1 LKGRK
6 LSLLIVVIV
15 IVAVCSAVLSLAL
28 IFTAQ
33 NRENVAGPDKSNV
46 IAAPDPIGFV
56 LEHLSKYQERNVAS
70 LLNDYLPNGAIV
82 WSGESGGLSG
92 TYRGFNAI
100 RTFLSTVLTSS
111 ERVNITII
119 EGPSVKWSDSKSATV
134 SIGIRV
140 SGTSY
145 IIGRFEGVASV
156 HCELIMTD
164 NGWKISSEKWHYSEF
179 TSESQGATTFPQ
191 WSLLKSGTTTASR
204 RDELKEMIYNLSVMF
219 AVLVA
224 SFAVA
229 ATYSLYRRT
238 R

>member
-6 LSLLIVVIV
+6 VSLLIGVIV

-33 NRENVAGPDKSNV
+33 NRENIVGSGELHV
-46 IAAPDPIGFV
+46 IAAPDPIGFA

-92 TYRGFNAI
+92 TYRGINVI
-100 RTFLSTVLTSS
+100 RTFLSTMLTSS
-111 ERVNITII
+111 ERVNITVI
-119 EGPSVKWSDSKSATV
+119 EGPSVRWSDDKSATV

-140 SGTSY
+140 SGSNY
-145 IIGRFEGVASV
+145 VIGRFDGEASV

-164 NGWKISSEKWHYSEF
+164 DGWKISLEKWHYSKF
-179 TSESQGATTFPQ
+179 TSESPGATTFPQ
-191 WSLLKSGTTTASR
+191 WSLLRIGTTIESR
-204 RDELKEMIYNLSVMF
+204 RDELKEVIYNLSVPF
-219 AVLVA
+219 AILVA

-229 ATYSLYRRT
+229 AMYSLYQKAR
-238 R
+238 

>member
-6 LSLLIVVIV
+6 ASLLIGVIV
-15 IVAVCSAVLSLAL
+15 IVAVCLAVISLAL
-28 IFTAQ
+28 TFTAQ
-33 NRENVAGPDKSNV
+33 NRENIAGSGKSNV
-46 IAAPDPIGFV
+46 IAAPDPIGFA

-111 ERVNITII
+111 ERVNITIVQ
-119 EGPSVKWSDSKSATV
+119 GPSVKWSDSKSAIV

-145 IIGRFEGVASV
+145 IIGRFEGEASV
-156 HCELIMTD
+156 HCELIVTD
-164 NGWKISSEKWHYSEF
+164 NGWKISSEKWHYSKF

-191 WSLLKSGTTTASR
+191 WSLLKSGTTADSG
-204 RDELKEMIYNLSVMF
+204 RDELKEMIYNLSVPF

-229 ATYSLYRRT
+229 AMYSLYRRT